1 MQCRYSD
8 FILHKKELDTLLT
21 FPFDV
26 NAEKVNFL
34 KASSKVYSFIY
45 KKQINVYCIHMV
57 GRVLL
62 LAIFLFL
69 FKC

>member
-8 FILHKKELDTLLT
+8 FILHKKERDTLLT

-26 NAEKVNFL
+26 TAEKVNFF

-45 KKQINVYCIHMV
+45 KKQINVYYIHMF
-57 GRVLL
+57 GSVLL
-62 LAIFLFL
+62 LAIFF